1 MVPVKVYLL
10 APSGRRKNYV
20 MRWQIGAGEW
30 EQKSTKTAN
39 LKKAT
44 KLAAQHEADLQ
55 HGRYERA
62 GKVEWKAF
70 RERFEKE
77 HLAGLASNT
86 FDAYCT
92 ALNAVEKH
100 MKWTWLQDVTL
111 SSAST
116 FQSRLRTAK
125 LSESSIANYLRHLQG
140 AINWAA
146 GIGLCK
152 AIKIPAPKRVRK
164 GTGMR
169 GRPITA
175 EEFDR
180 LLAATD
186 KLRPDDAAD
195 WKDYLTGL
203 WLSGLRLEESLALS
217 WDEDAVLAIDLDGRH
232 PKFRIW
238 AEGEKGFENRLLPM
252 TPDFAEWLM
261 EHARGQRGKVFAVG
275 AHFEYHTVSQMLSEI
290 GKSAKVVVNKAEGKF
305 ASAHDLRR
313 SFGTRW
319 AQKVMPTVLK
329 ELMRHGSIETT
340 MKYYVAIEADTIADS
355 LWQSHHAAADAKA
368 AAEEKAKSSD
378 TSCDTELKTK
388 LAPKDLNLD

>member
-1 MVPVKVYLL
+1 MVPAKVYLL
-10 APSGRRKNYV
+10 APGGRRKNYV
-20 MRWQIGAGEW
+20 MRWQVGADEW
-30 EQKSTKTAN
+30 EQKSTKTAS
-39 LKKAT
+39 LKAAT
-44 KLAAQHEADLQ
+44 KIANQHEADLQ
-55 HGRYERA
+55 HGRFERSD
-62 GKVEWKAF
+62 KVAWPDF

-77 HLAGLASNT
+77 HLAGLAGNT

-92 ALNAVEKH
+92 ALNAAEKH
-100 MKWTWLQDVTL
+100 MGWKFVSDVTL
-111 SSAST
+111 SACST

-146 GIGLCK
+146 GIGLVK

-169 GRPITA
+169 GRPITP

-180 LLAATD
+180 LLIAAE
-186 KLRPDDAAD
+186 KLRPGDGAV
-195 WKDYLTGL
+195 WQEYLTGL
-203 WLSGLRLEESLALS
+203 WLSGLRLEESLLLS
-217 WDEDAVLAIDLDGRH
+217 WDEASAFAVDLTGRH

-261 EHARGQRGKVFAVG
+261 EHAGDQSGKVFAI
-275 AHFEYHTVSQMLSEI
+275 ASLFEYHTISQMLSDI
-290 GKSAKVVVNKAEGKF
+290 GKAAKVVVNKSEGKF

-355 LWQSHHAAADAKA
+355 LWKSHG
-368 AAEEKAKSSD
+368 AEASEKSKSSD
-378 TSCDTELKTK
+378 TSCDTKRKT
-388 LAPKDLNLD
+388 